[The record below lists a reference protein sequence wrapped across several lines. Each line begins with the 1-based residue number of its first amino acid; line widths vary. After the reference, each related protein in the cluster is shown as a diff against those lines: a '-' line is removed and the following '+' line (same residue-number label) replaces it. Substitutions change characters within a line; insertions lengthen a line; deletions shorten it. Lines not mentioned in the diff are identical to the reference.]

1 MLLEKRLAAEYR
13 KQLRNERI
21 SMFFRKAGMTI
32 YEKCSWMR
40 FGPVFLAVSLFLIF
54 FVAFVLWLKISINV
68 DFPFLKFTNVKQ
80 LEYMGQ
86 IGDFFG
92 GVLNPLLSFMA
103 LIAVLFTIKM
113 QSKEL
118 KEAKEETRIANRIQ
132 DKQTAVFER
141 QNFESVLFRLL
152 DVHSRLAERIRTPNK
167 LGDGDRFKSLVDN
180 VLDLVNEND
189 SVLKLQHSN
198 FDNIDSWFE
207 RKAQQERLNAEGLGK
222 LIEAVRLVINQ
233 EHKIL
238 LSQYFRNMYQI
249 LKLIDNFKL
258 EVYEEGSEKGKKSKR
273 QLRME
278 YFQRRQYCNIL
289 RAQISDDELK
299 VLYFNCLMHTGYGLK
314 YYVEK
319 YSLLKH
325 MDQNDF
331 LQVSWEWSAM
341 YLKTAYADYE
351 LITDFQIKEFQKARS
366 SSSFIHIFPHHS
378 HQ

>member
-13 KQLRNERI
+13 RKLRNEKI
-21 SMFFRKAGMTI
+21 SIFFRKI
-32 YEKCSWMR
+32 LISFYDKCSWMR
-40 FGPVFLAVSLFLIF
+40 FGPTFLTVSLFLIF
-54 FVAFVLWLKISINV
+54 FVALILWLKIAVNL
-68 DFPFLKFTNVKQ
+68 DFPFLKFSNVTQ
-80 LEYMGQ
+80 LAYMGQ

-152 DVHSRLAERIRTPNK
+152 DVHGRLAERMRLRNK
-167 LGDGDRFKSLVDN
+167 FEESDVFKAVVDN
-180 VLDLVNEND
+180 VLDLVNENNTDVQSTYFPDLD
-189 SVLKLQHSN
+189 SWVERREEQKRRNADGLRKLVQAVGEV
-198 FDNIDSWFE
+198 IDSDY
-207 RKAQQERLNAEGLGK
+207 
-222 LIEAVRLVINQ
+222 
-233 EHKIL
+233 KIL

-258 EVYEEGSEKGKKSKR
+258 EVHEEGAEKGKKSKR

-299 VLYFNCLMHTGYGLK
+299 VLYFNCLMRTGYGLK

-325 MDQNDF
+325 MDKSDF
-331 LQVSWEWSAM
+331 LKVSWQW
-341 YLKTAYADYE
+341 TAAYEETAFADYE
-351 LITDFQIKEFQKARS
+351 QISDFQIREFQKMRN
-366 SSSFIHIFPHHS
+366 SSSFSHMFPHH
-378 HQ
+378 

>member
-1 MLLEKRLAAEYR
+1 MPFEKRLAAEYR
-13 KQLRNERI
+13 KKLRNERI
-21 SMFFRKAGMTI
+21 YIFFRRAWI
-32 YEKCSWMR
+32 NISEKVSWMR
-40 FGPVFLAVSLFLIF
+40 FGPVFLTVSLLLIF
-54 FVAFVLWLKISINV
+54 FVAFVLWLKVSVNI
-68 DFPFLKFTNVKQ
+68 DFPLLRFSNVTQ

-86 IGDFFG
+86 VGDFFG

-113 QSKEL
+113 QSQEL

-152 DVHSRLAERIRTPNK
+152 DVHGQLAERIRTPGR
-167 LGDGDRFKSLVDN
+167 LGEGDRFKSVVDN
-180 VLDLVNEND
+180 IIDLAQMDDVP
-189 SVLKLQHSN
+189 LKTRRSD
-198 FDNIDSWFE
+198 FGDVDSWTKQRAHRDKLNSDGAASLKESIELVLE
-207 RKAQQERLNAEGLGK
+207 R
-222 LIEAVRLVINQ
+222 

-258 EVYEEGSEKGKKSKR
+258 EIHEDGGEKGKKSKR

-289 RAQISDDELK
+289 RAQISDNELK
-299 VLYFNCLMHTGYGLK
+299 ALYFNCLIPAGDGLK

-325 MDQNDF
+325 MDKRDF
-331 LQVSWEWSAM
+331 LHVSWDWSGVYAN
-341 YLKTAYADYE
+341 TAYADYE
-351 LITDFQIKEFQKARS
+351 QIDDYDIREFQRS
-366 SSSFIHIFPHHS
+366 RNSSNFSHMFPR
-378 HQ
+378 

>member
-1 MLLEKRLAAEYR
+1 MAVEKRLAAEYR
-13 KQLRNERI
+13 KRLRNEKI
-21 SMFFRKAGMTI
+21 SIIFRKALITF
-32 YEKCSWMR
+32 YEKVSWMR
-40 FGPVFLAVSLFLIF
+40 FGPVFLAVSVLLII
-54 FVAFVLWLKISINV
+54 FVALVLWLKISVNI
-68 DFPFLKFTNVKQ
+68 DFPLLKFSNTKQ

-132 DKQTAVFER
+132 DKQTTVFER

-152 DVHSRLAERIRTPNK
+152 DVHSRLAEGLRTSYR
-167 LGDGDRFKSLVDN
+167 LGDGNRFKVIVDG

-189 SVLKLQHSN
+189 PVEVRF
-198 FDNIDSWFE
+198 FDFENHGSWQEF
-207 RKAQQERLNAEGLGK
+207 KAEQERLNIEGFGK
-222 LIEAVRLVINQ
+222 LSEAVKICISQ
-233 EHKIL
+233 ESKIL

-258 EVYEEGSEKGKKSKR
+258 EVYEEGADKGRKSKR

-299 VLYFNCLMHTGYGLK
+299 VLYLNCLTPTGFGLK

-325 MDQNDF
+325 MDKSDF
-331 LQVSWEWSAM
+331 LRVSWEWRGAYQS
-341 YLKTAYADYE
+341 TAYDDYE
-351 LITDFQIKEFQKARS
+351 MISDIQIRDFQKARNTS
-366 SSSFIHIFPHHS
+366 NFSHMFPH
-378 HQ
+378 

>member
-13 KQLRNERI
+13 RKLRNEKI
-21 SMFFRKAGMTI
+21 SIFFRKILIGF
-32 YEKCSWMR
+32 YDKCSWMR
-40 FGPVFLAVSLFLIF
+40 FGPTFLAVSLFLIF
-54 FVAFVLWLKISINV
+54 FIAFILWLKISVNL
-68 DFPFLKFTNVKQ
+68 DFPLLSFSNVTQ
-80 LEYMGQ
+80 LAYMGQ

-113 QSKEL
+113 QSEEL

-152 DVHSRLAERIRTPNK
+152 DVHGRLAERMRVRK
-167 LGDGDRFKSLVDN
+167 KFEEGDVFKVVVDN
-180 VLDLVNEND
+180 VLDLINEND
-189 SVLKLQHSN
+189 PVVQNTYIPELDSWAKQREELKRRDADGLRRLVQAVGEV
-198 FDNIDSWFE
+198 IDSDY
-207 RKAQQERLNAEGLGK
+207 
-222 LIEAVRLVINQ
+222 
-233 EHKIL
+233 KIL

-258 EVYEEGSEKGKKSKR
+258 EVHEEGAEKGKKSKR

-289 RAQISDDELK
+289 RAQVSDDELK
-299 VLYFNCLMHTGYGLK
+299 VLYFNCLMPTGYGLK

-325 MDQNDF
+325 MDKSDF
-331 LQVSWEWSAM
+331 LHVSWRWTEV
-341 YLKTAYADYE
+341 YEETAFADYE
-351 LITDFQIKEFQKARS
+351 QISDFQIREFQKTRNS
-366 SSSFIHIFPHHS
+366 SNFSHMFPHH
-378 HQ
+378 

>member
-1 MLLEKRLAAEYR
+1 MLEKRLAAEYR
-13 KQLRNERI
+13 RQLRNEKVSI
-21 SMFFRKAGMTI
+21 FFRKIFIGLSD
-32 YEKCSWMR
+32 KCAWMR
-40 FGPVFLAVSLFLIF
+40 FGPTFLATSLFLIF
-54 FVAFVLWLKISINV
+54 FIALILWLKISVNI
-68 DFPFLKFTNVKQ
+68 DFPLLRFTNVTQ

-152 DVHSRLAERIRTPNK
+152 DVHSRLAERLRTRS
-167 LGDGDRFKSLVDN
+167 RFDDSDTFRSVVN
-180 VLDLVNEND
+180 GVLEKVNLRGSESAVIEFSD
-189 SVLKLQHSN
+189 VY
-198 FDNIDSWFE
+198 SWVE
-207 RKAQQERLNAEGLGK
+207 RKKEQERINSNGLRELK
-222 LIEAVRLVINQ
+222 EAVKDVIESDN
-233 EHKIL
+233 KIS

-258 EVYEEGSEKGKKSKR
+258 ELNDEGGEKGKKSKR

-299 VLYFNCLMHTGYGLK
+299 VLYLNCLTPKGYGLK

-325 MDQNDF
+325 MDKNDF
-331 LQVSWEWSAM
+331 LEVSWHW
-341 YLKTAYADYE
+341 TAAYEETAFADYE
-351 LITDFQIKEFQKARS
+351 QISDFQIREFQQLRNTS
-366 SSSFIHIFPHHS
+366 NFSHMFPHS
-378 HQ
+378 